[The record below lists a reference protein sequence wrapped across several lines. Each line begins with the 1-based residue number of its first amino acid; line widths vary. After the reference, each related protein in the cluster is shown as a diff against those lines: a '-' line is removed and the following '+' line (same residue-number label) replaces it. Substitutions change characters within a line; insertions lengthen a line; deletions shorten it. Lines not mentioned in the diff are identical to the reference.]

1 MKKTSCQ
8 SNQNESGKNRKGEH
22 RRGRPVPWT
31 DRASHSLPG
40 KTKKIFHNRALPCG
54 KLSGISPGKQDKA
67 RGNPPDVPE
76 KEPDKTGKNLENPG
90 KNRRTPGSVYREETA
105 RQNCIRKSN
114 SPHSTAVT
122 VSSILSGASSTVKR
136 TVSPAKAMP

>member
-1 MKKTSCQ
+1 MFRKKSRT
-8 SNQNESGKNRKGEH
+8 
-22 RRGRPVPWT
+22 
-31 DRASHSLPG
+31 
-40 KTKKIFHNRALPCG
+40 
-54 KLSGISPGKQDKA
+54 
-67 RGNPPDVPE
+67 NP
-76 KEPDKTGKNLENPG
+76 GKNLDNPG

-105 RQNCIRKSN
+105 GQNCIRQSN

>member
-1 MKKTSCQ
+1 MFRKKDRT
-8 SNQNESGKNRKGEH
+8 NPGKN
-22 RRGRPVPWT
+22 W
-31 DRASHSLPG
+31 D
-40 KTKKIFHNRALPCG
+40 
-54 KLSGISPGKQDKA
+54 
-67 RGNPPDVPE
+67 NPR
-76 KEPDKTGKNLENPG
+76 

-114 SPHSTAVT
+114 FPHSTAVT